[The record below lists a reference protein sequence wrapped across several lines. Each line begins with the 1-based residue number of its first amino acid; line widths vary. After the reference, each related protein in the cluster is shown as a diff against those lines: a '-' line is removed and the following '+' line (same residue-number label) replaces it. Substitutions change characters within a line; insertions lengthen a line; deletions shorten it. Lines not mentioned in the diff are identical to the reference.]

1 MSDDPLLDRLEHEE
15 RAAAVTNLVLL
26 GARTAADLLSG
37 RLPPGREIARALIDT
52 ALAFVP
58 EDELRGHLTAG
69 AVARAERIAD
79 AASRFARG
87 ESR

>member
-1 MSDDPLLDRLEHEE
+1 MSGDPLLDRIEHEE

-26 GARTAADLLSG
+26 GAKTAADLLGG
-37 RLPPGREIARALIDT
+37 RMPDGKEIARSLVEA

-58 EDELRGHLTAG
+58 EEELREHLTAG

-87 ESR
+87 GSP